1 MKLILQ
7 RKWQTA
13 SSTIGELS
21 VDGVFECYVLEDVIR
36 AAGVKVAGETAI
48 PAGTYKVIVDM
59 STRFKRL
66 MPHILDVPMFEGVR
80 IHSGNT
86 SADTEGCLLLGRV
99 KGEGCIQESKLA
111 FEAFFPKLVAAKEAT
126 LQILN
131 PPQSAPALNE
141 SKDSITPEMESR
153 SSLPNSLLALI
164 ASILGSILPQP
175 KQP

>member
-1 MKLILQ
+1 MKFILQ

-21 VDGVFECYVLEDVIR
+21 VDGVFECYVLEDTVR
-36 AAGVKVAGETAI
+36 PAGVKVAGQTAI
-48 PAGTYKVIVDM
+48 PSGTYKVVIDM

-66 MPHILDVPMFEGVR
+66 MPHILDVPDFTGVR

-86 SADTEGCLLLGRV
+86 SADTEGCLLLGRTKEDGRV
-99 KGEGCIQESKLA
+99 GESKLA
-111 FEAFFPKLVAAKEAT
+111 FDAFFPKLQAVGTAG

-131 PPQSAPALNE
+131 PPQSVPDLNE
-141 SKDSITPEMESR
+141 SKDSITPEIESR
-153 SSLPNSLLALI
+153 NNLPNSLLALI
-164 ASILGSILPQP
+164 ASVLGSIFPQP